1 MYIRAHVDY
10 AQSVRIR
17 RQTFSIQRRNLSCGR
32 PKSRITRLVRPSV
45 CIHVRLFCIGPTLN

>member
-45 CIHVRLFCIGPTLN
+45 CIHVRLFCI